1 MLSTHSLLVAPA
13 FCLAPPLLQRA
24 CLSSHAPRVSR
35 PRVNYFV
42 KWPEVVDLGFIYVWC
57 FCYTCFTKLFLRWN
71 MFCLKQLCLCWVR
84 SSLADFVVFIK
95 TLPVYY
101 FVYQSN
107 VWKQLNLNN
116 GTVGQIIQGTHL
128 NYLLC
133 CALLGQ
139 VCWGR
144 YVLPP
149 LFFPPCNN
157 AFRLMFRPHV
167 GRLFWPNP
175 SRLVT
180 ASWKYP
186 DFSEMLWKEEKRNRL
201 HWRHLRKHVHFDLR
215 RNAILFGASAFFV
228 LLMWWCFHNMELQCV
243 VQFDT

>member
-1 MLSTHSLLVAPA
+1 MLSTHSLLVAPP

-42 KWPEVVDLGFIYVWC
+42 KRPEVVDLGFIYVWC

-95 TLPVYY
+95 TLLVYY

-149 LFFPPCNN
+149 LFFPPCNK

-186 DFSEMLWKEEKRNRL
+186 DFSEMLWKEKEEPFALASSSEACSFWFAEKC
-201 HWRHLRKHVHFDLR
+201 DLVWCECMFCF
-215 RNAILFGASAFFV
+215 IDVMMFLTWSCSAWFSF
-228 LLMWWCFHNMELQCV
+228 E
-243 VQFDT
+243 T

>member
-1 MLSTHSLLVAPA
+1 
-13 FCLAPPLLQRA
+13 
-24 CLSSHAPRVSR
+24 
-35 PRVNYFV
+35 
-42 KWPEVVDLGFIYVWC
+42 
-57 FCYTCFTKLFLRWN
+57 
-71 MFCLKQLCLCWVR
+71 MFCLKQLCLSWVQ
-84 SSLADFVVFIK
+84 SSLTDFVVFVK
-95 TLPVYY
+95 TLLVYY

-167 GRLFWPNP
+167 GRPFGLTLAVWWRQVGNTPTFQ
-175 SRLVT
+175 
-180 ASWKYP
+180 KCC
-186 DFSEMLWKEEKRNRL
+186 EKKKRNRL
-201 HWRHLRKHVHFDLR
+201 HWRHHRKHVHFDLR

-228 LLMWWCFHNMELQCV
+228 FIDVAMFSQHGVAVRGSVLIRWVRCV
-243 VQFDT
+243 VWGLAF